1 LLVEDPAEKT
11 DEESLEEAAYM
22 PRRKPKVLDHVRPP
36 VSPAA
41 AAALRF
47 ANTGI
52 FQLADQPP
60 IDSARVEPLEWLREY
75 VHAQLAAVAT
85 GDVGDLD
92 RVDCAA
98 SSQLHEYARR
108 RLESLRRNPSTKGTA
123 AASTEDHSVGVA
135 VDLVRSTTTI
145 GVRQLIP
152 LRLRL
157 CRCERAQCA
166 HWFVADDVRRA
177 FCSDDCQNLERPAE
191 GAAYTRVDRQIPP
204 AKIRA

>member
-1 LLVEDPAEKT
+1 M
-11 DEESLEEAAYM
+11 S
-22 PRRKPKVLDHVRPP
+22 RRKPKVPDRVRPP

-52 FQLADQPP
+52 FQFGDQPP
-60 IDSARVEPLEWLREY
+60 IDSAQVEPLEWLREY

-92 RVDCAA
+92 RVNCAA
-98 SSQLHEYARR
+98 ASQLHEYARR
-108 RLESLRRNPSTKGTA
+108 RFESLKRNSSTEGPV
-123 AASTEDHSVGVA
+123 AASIRDESVGVA
-135 VDLVRSTTTI
+135 VDLVRATTTI

-157 CRCERAQCA
+157 CRCERVQCA
-166 HWFVADDVRRA
+166 HWFVADDARRA
-177 FCSDDCQNLERPAE
+177 FCSDGCKTLEPPAE
-191 GAAYTRVDRQIPP
+191 GTAYTRYDRKVRP

>member
-1 LLVEDPAEKT
+1 M
-11 DEESLEEAAYM
+11 S
-22 PRRKPKVLDHVRPP
+22 RRKPRVMDGARPE

-52 FQLADQPP
+52 FQLADNPP
-60 IDSARVEPLEWLREY
+60 IDSAGVEPLEWLRDY
-75 VHAQLAAVAT
+75 VQAQLTAVAS

-108 RLESLRRNPSTKGTA
+108 RFESLKRTA
-123 AASTEDHSVGVA
+123 RTEGAVASTEDESVA
-135 VDLVRSTTTI
+135 VDVVRSTTTI
-145 GVRQLIP
+145 GVRELIP

-157 CRCERAQCA
+157 HRCTRAQCA
-166 HWFVADDVRRA
+166 HWFVAPDVRHP
-177 FCSDDCQNLERPAE
+177 FCSDRCKELDRPA
-191 GAAYTRVDRQIPP
+191 ARAYTRFPP
-204 AKIRA
+204 QSVKRARRS